1 MSTERSTSAIV
12 PAASLKATL
21 RASIAAIS
29 ISCFLAGFFLML
41 GIANWMQHQP
51 LWYVTLAFLPVV
63 IGIFAFAMNAR
74 RMLRAVA

>member
-21 RASIAAIS
+21 RAGIAAIS

-41 GIANWMQHQP
+41 AIANWMQHQP
-51 LWYVTLAFLPVV
+51 LWYVMLAFLPVV